1 MNKAVVIEEGV
12 LTDVIIPE
20 GILSGVIKYEGNLT
34 GIINSDGSLE
44 GSLSMPIGYDDY
56 VGPYD
61 VIPNV
66 SQQSL
71 DTADKHLA
79 DNVTI
84 KAIPY
89 YEVSNSQN
97 GKTIIIGGK

>member
-1 MNKAVVIEEGV
+1 MNKAVLTGVIM
-12 LTDVIIPE
+12 PE

-34 GIINSDGSLE
+34 GIINSDGNLE

-61 VIPNV
+61 ITPNV

-71 DTADKHLA
+71 DTADKHLT
-79 DNVTI
+79 DDITI
-84 KAIPY
+84 EAIPY
-89 YEVSNSQN
+89 YEVSNSYN